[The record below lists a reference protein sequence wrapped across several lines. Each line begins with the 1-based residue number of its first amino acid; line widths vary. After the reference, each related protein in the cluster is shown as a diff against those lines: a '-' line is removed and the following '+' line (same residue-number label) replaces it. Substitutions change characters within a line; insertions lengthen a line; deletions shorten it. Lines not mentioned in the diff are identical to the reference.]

1 MLAGI
6 DILAA
11 GDDGI
16 VNVVILVVVVLLW
29 AVGGLVQRAKQKQAE
44 REARERGDRKSSQ
57 ASPDETQPAQRPQAS
72 RPQGPP
78 KARSVQEIV
87 QAMRQAARQ
96 RLRGPKDQPQAATPP
111 PAPPAREPEP
121 KSQPL
126 QQRHLAPSA
135 QGQQVRLETERLAQR
150 LQREGADRTRRIGG
164 GQLGRLSEQ
173 PEAAPVAAVDQER
186 NVVHLN
192 AAEARRAIIY
202 SEILGPPLAL
212 RRGQASWE
220 L

>member
-87 QAMRQAARQ
+87 QAMR
-96 RLRGPKDQPQAATPP
+96 
-111 PAPPAREPEP
+111 
-121 KSQPL
+121 
-126 QQRHLAPSA
+126 QRHLAPSA